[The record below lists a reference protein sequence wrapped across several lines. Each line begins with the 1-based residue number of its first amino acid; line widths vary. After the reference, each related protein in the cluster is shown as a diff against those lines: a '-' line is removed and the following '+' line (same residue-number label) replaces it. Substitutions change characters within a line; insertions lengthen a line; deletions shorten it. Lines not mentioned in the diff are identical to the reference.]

1 MYKFNKIGFCRFLR
15 PRVVK
20 LWGKIWGKFQ
30 GAPHFQIRSN
40 FPNLI
45 VLPSNEAVVLKWRK
59 KKSYF
64 LNFHLKLFLCLCS
77 SYSIKH
83 SLKHSMNDRWTTCV
97 VEQSFLSKWNKNL
110 NCFMIFLTNT
120 DLYTK
125 ISSLKTKTKKK
136 TNFNK
141 FSKQKK
147 GKKKCHK
154 FPKFER
160 KKNQKSKNSSN
171 LTFF

>member
-1 MYKFNKIGFCRFLR
+1 MR

-97 VEQSFLSKWNKNL
+97 VEQTFLFNIYRSFSQKMFSHREVADFYWAKMTVN
-110 NCFMIFLTNT
+110 
-120 DLYTK
+120 
-125 ISSLKTKTKKK
+125 TKK
-136 TNFNK
+136 NFII
-141 FSKQKK
+141 
-147 GKKKCHK
+147 
-154 FPKFER
+154 FEKWVIFTGLKWR
-160 KKNQKSKNSSN
+160 
-171 LTFF
+171 